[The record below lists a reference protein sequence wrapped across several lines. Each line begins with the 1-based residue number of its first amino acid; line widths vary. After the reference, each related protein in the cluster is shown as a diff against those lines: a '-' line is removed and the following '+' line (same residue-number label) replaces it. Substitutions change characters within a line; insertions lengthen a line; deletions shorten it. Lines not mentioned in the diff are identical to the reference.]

1 MRGLEGEKGVILTIA
16 DKMQALYL
24 RESIKKKPQ

>member
-16 DKMQALYL
+16 DTLQALNL
-24 RESIKKKPQ
+24 LESIKKKPQ